1 MESNLLT
8 INSNQCDKQD
18 QIRVLLIDDQEIIA
32 QGIKEMLGTEKDILF
47 DYCQEPAKAI
57 QKAIDMSATV
67 ILQDLVMPDIDGLLL
82 LKFFRANQH
91 TNDIPIIMLSSQE
104 EAKLK
109 ADCFNFGAND
119 YLVKLPDKIELIARI
134 RYHSKAYNNLKQLER
149 KTTELS
155 QTLENLQKTQS
166 QLIQTEKMSSL
177 GQMVAGVAHEINNPV
192 NFIYGNL
199 DHANHYI
206 EDLLNIVNMYQKYY
220 PEPGEE
226 IQDLLEDVELE
237 FLAED
242 LPKIL
247 SSMKIG
253 AERICEIVQ
262 SLRNFSRLDQAEMKP
277 VHIHEGIDSTLLILQ
292 NKLKAKGDRPGIQV
306 IKNYG
311 DLPKIECYPGQLNQ
325 VFLNI
330 ISNGI
335 DALDSHIEQL
345 LQNGKTPIIHITT
358 KMVNNDQILISIKDN
373 GTGMRDQVKEKLFDP
388 FFTTKP
394 VGKGTGLG
402 LSISYHIVVEKHKGE
417 IRCESE
423 LGEGTEFLIEI
434 PARVHKNQI
443 GVSGSNVAMFP
454 VVAA

>member
-1 MESNLLT
+1 
-8 INSNQCDKQD
+8 
-18 QIRVLLIDDQEIIA
+18 
-32 QGIKEMLGTEKDILF
+32 
-47 DYCQEPAKAI
+47 
-57 QKAIDMSATV
+57 MSATV

-82 LKFFRANQH
+82 LKFFRANH
-91 TNDIPIIMLSSQE
+91 NTNDIPIIMLSSQE

-119 YLVKLPDKIELIARI
+119 YLVKLPDKVELIARI
-134 RYHSKAYNNLKQLER
+134 RYHSKAYNNLQKLGR

-155 QTLENLQKTQS
+155 DTLENLQKTQS

-220 PEPGEE
+220 PEPVEE
-226 IQDLLEDVELE
+226 IKDLLEDVELE
-237 FLAED
+237 FLVDD
-242 LPKIL
+242 LPKML

-262 SLRNFSRLDQAEMKP
+262 SLRNFSRLDQAEMKS
-277 VHIHEGIDSTLLILQ
+277 VHIHEGIESTLLILQ

-311 DLPKIECYPGQLNQ
+311 KLPKIECYAGQLNQ

-330 ISNGI
+330 INNGI
-335 DALDSHIEQL
+335 DALDSNIEQL
-345 LQNGKTPIIHITT
+345 LQGGKMPTINITT
-358 KMVNNDQILISIKDN
+358 TMVNNDKILISIKDN

-402 LSISYHIVVEKHKGE
+402 LSISYHIVVEKHQGQ

-423 LGEGTEFLIEI
+423 LGQGTEFLIEI
-434 PARVHKNQI
+434 PARISQNKI
-443 GVSGSNVAMFP
+443 GVSGNNVAMFP